1 VPNPLRAAFAALKN
15 PETEIRARR
24 FPVAS
29 RGIVLKKLGD
39 LKRSDAR
46 AVKKLIRPENAD
58 VILADFPSEDGDMLH
73 AITCGDFVF
82 CDFILRLIQR
92 AGIPRAM
99 TAATLSLSLKNVEK
113 LAALLTATPFPFHL
127 VLSHYFKS
135 TSGEIFRAIES
146 LLVPIPGFRL
156 TIGRCH
162 AKVTLLDYP
171 DRALVIESSANL
183 RSSRNIEQITA
194 KQCRALHDFHLQWIE
209 EFATSEESF
218 KTSAPG

>member
-1 VPNPLRAAFAALKN
+1 MPDPLRAAFAALKN

-58 VILADFPSEDGDMLH
+58 VILADFPAEDGDMLH

-82 CDFILRLIQR
+82 CDFILRLIER
-92 AGIPRAM
+92 EGTPRAM
-99 TAATLSLSLKNVEK
+99 TATTLSLSLKNVEK
-113 LAALLTATPFPFHL
+113 LAAGDIL
-127 VLSHYFKS
+127 
-135 TSGEIFRAIES
+135 RAIEA
-146 LLVPIPGFRL
+146 LMIPIPTFRL
-156 TIGRCH
+156 TIGRSH

-171 DRALVIESSANL
+171 DRAYVIESSANL

-194 KQCRALHDFHLQWIE
+194 KRCRDLHDFHLTWIE
-209 EFATSEESF
+209 EFAVSEKSF
-218 KTSAPG
+218 QSSSPG

>member
-1 VPNPLRAAFAALKN
+1 MPDPLRAAFSALKN

-58 VILADFPSEDGDMLH
+58 VILADFPAEDGDMLH

-82 CDFILRLIQR
+82 CDFILRLIER
-92 AGIPRAM
+92 EGTPRAM
-99 TAATLSLSLKNVEK
+99 TATTLSLSLKNVEK
-113 LAALLTATPFPFHL
+113 LAAGDIL
-127 VLSHYFKS
+127 
-135 TSGEIFRAIES
+135 RAIEA
-146 LLVPIPGFRL
+146 LMIPIPTFRL
-156 TIGRCH
+156 TIGRSH

-171 DRALVIESSANL
+171 DRAYVIESSANL

-194 KQCRALHDFHLQWIE
+194 KRCRDLHDFHLTWIE
-209 EFATSEESF
+209 EFAVSEKSF
-218 KTSAPG
+218 QSSSPG

>member
-1 VPNPLRAAFAALKN
+1 MTDPLRAAFAALKN

-58 VILADFPSEDGDMLH
+58 VILAAFPAEDGDMLH

-82 CDFILRLIQR
+82 CDFILRLIER
-92 AGIPRAM
+92 EGTPRAM
-99 TAATLSLSLKNVEK
+99 TATTLSLSLKNVEK

-135 TSGEIFRAIES
+135 TSGDILRAIEA
-146 LLVPIPGFRL
+146 LMIPIPTFRL
-156 TIGRCH
+156 TIGRSH

-171 DRALVIESSANL
+171 DRAYVIESSANL

-194 KQCRALHDFHLQWIE
+194 KRCRDLHDFHLTWIE
-209 EFATSEESF
+209 EFAVSEKSF
-218 KTSAPG
+218 QSSSPG